1 MRKPL
6 TFIAVVLAILALG
19 AGVAAQSPPRPS
31 APPTIIVVN
40 ATPSNT
46 VDGAALY
53 QAYCASCHGWNGKGG
68 GQAARAIPTPVP
80 DLTQFASV
88 HSSTV
93 HNTNDCQLSI
103 IAALQTGHRG
113 PNDPHVTEGDLD
125 MPNWAPIFKSLSSN
139 QAAAYLRMRNVA
151 QHVAAIQVQ
160 R

>member
-6 TFIAVVLAILALG
+6 TFITVALAVLALG

-40 ATPSNT
+40 ARPTNT

-53 QAYCASCHGWNGKGG
+53 EAYCASCHGWNGKGG
-68 GQAARAIPTPVP
+68 GAAARSIPTPVP
-80 DLTQFASV
+80 DLTQYSSV
-88 HSSTV
+88 HNSTV
-93 HNTNDCQLSI
+93 HNTNDCLLGI

-113 PNDPHVTEGDLD
+113 PNEPHVAEGDLD
-125 MPNWAPIFKSLSSN
+125 MPNWAPIFRSLSSDRR
-139 QAAAYLRMRNVA
+139 AADLRLRNVA
-151 QHVAAIQVQ
+151 QHVAALQVQ